1 MIKGAYTALI
11 TPFKENMKVNYSKLE
26 ELIEYQIGNE
36 IDGLIICGTTGESA
50 TLSISEKKKVIKFA
64 IDKVDKRV
72 PVIVG
77 TGSNNTNSAI
87 EMSKYA
93 ERVGADGVLLVTP
106 YYNKTTQKGLIE
118 HFSAI
123 AHSVHIPC
131 ILYNVP
137 SRTGVN
143 IEPDTVSVL
152 ASLDNIVGI
161 KEASNNFSKIAEM
174 FTKVPN
180 SFDIVSGNDDSIL
193 PLLSLGGSGVI
204 SVLSNIFPKEVH
216 MLCKAHELGD
226 IAYAKDIQLKF
237 TPLIKALFAEVNP
250 MPVKDAL
257 NILGFNV
264 GNPRLPLTT
273 VSLKTHELLKQELDN
288 IVLTNN

>member
-36 IDGLIICGTTGESA
+36 IDGLVICGTTGESA
-50 TLSISEKKKVIKFA
+50 TLSISEKKKVIKFV

-93 ERVGADGVLLVTP
+93 ERVGADGLLLITP

-216 MLCKAHELGD
+216 MLCKAYELGD

>member
-36 IDGLIICGTTGESA
+36 IDGLVICGTTGESA

-93 ERVGADGVLLVTP
+93 ERVGADGLLLVTP

-216 MLCKAHELGD
+216 MLCKAYELGD

>member
-36 IDGLIICGTTGESA
+36 IDGLVICGTTGESA
-50 TLSISEKKKVIKFA
+50 TLSISEKKKVIKFV

-93 ERVGADGVLLVTP
+93 ERVGADGLLLVTP

-216 MLCKAHELGD
+216 MLCKAYKLGD
-226 IAYAKDIQLKF
+226 VAYAKDIQLKF